1 MSSTLGNVMM
11 VSADRWV
18 VAGDKGPFHYM
29 LERFSR
35 HWDRVDVI
43 GTRPDKIEQTQVFD
57 NVHLHHP
64 TTGKLKQAAY
74 IERTGRALAA
84 ERDYTVIT
92 SHDYNPFYNGWG
104 SWRVSRATG
113 IPYVSEIHHV
123 PGFPRAANLRERVDR
138 VLTKRYVRWALW
150 KAAAF
155 RVVNHVELPDL
166 LSRWG
171 VPRERIAVLPS
182 LYMDF
187 GSFRPADEMPW
198 RATFA
203 IVGRLVANKGILQ
216 TVEALARVRE
226 RGHDAS
232 LVILGRGPL
241 AGEIDAT
248 IAKRGLT
255 GHVERIEW
263 VEDSDALAELYRS
276 VHALVCA
283 STSEGG
289 PRVVAEAMACGT
301 PVISTRVG
309 VVPELIDPGRNGLI
323 YDGTTD
329 GLAAAMTRLVT
340 DHELETH
347 MRSELPG
354 DLSHLERDRVIEGLA
369 TGLKEIAAKHRARA

>member
-1 MSSTLGNVMM
+1 MTTNTLGNVMM

-43 GTRPDKIEQTQVFD
+43 GTRPERVERTEVFG

-64 TTGKLKQAAY
+64 TTGKLKQAAF

-123 PGFPRAANLRERVDR
+123 PGYPRAANLRERVDR

-155 RVVNHVELPDL
+155 RVVNGVELPDL

-187 GSFRPADEMPW
+187 DTFRPSAELPW

-203 IVGRLVANKGILQ
+203 IVGRLVPNKGHLQ
-216 TVEALARVRE
+216 TLEALRLVRS

-232 LVILGRGPL
+232 LLILGRGPL
-241 AGEIDAT
+241 AREIDAAV
-248 IAKRGLT
+248 AKLGLCDA
-255 GHVERIEW
+255 VERVEW
-263 VEDSDALAELYRS
+263 VEDSAALAELYRS

-309 VVPELIDPGRNGLI
+309 VVPELIDPERNGLI
-323 YDGTTD
+323 YDGTTSD
-329 GLAAAMTRLVT
+329 LASAMTRLLT
-340 DHELETH
+340 DRELETS
-347 MRSELPG
+347 MRGELPG
-354 DLSHLERDRVIEGLA
+354 DLSHLERERVIAGLA
-369 TGLKEIAAKHRARA
+369 DGLKQIAARARG